1 MNNLVE
7 SEEGLNEDE
16 DVTEKDVVSDSEEP
30 SSTTKV
36 VKADLEVETVEKYLE
51 TVQSNTEDGD
61 EESETENVFK
71 EDGIVMVMRKPLKW
85 PAMVVETKRDE
96 GVVKVLNKTRT
107 QDVVKIKKIEKFIMD
122 NRQMLGQWADWPTG
136 LSFLCLVSIKLRKT
150 GIYIVYFLSSDLKD
164 LHDIYHVSSNPR
176 L

>member
-1 MNNLVE
+1 M
-7 SEEGLNEDE
+7 
-16 DVTEKDVVSDSEEP
+16 
-30 SSTTKV
+30 
-36 VKADLEVETVEKYLE
+36 
-51 TVQSNTEDGD
+51 
-61 EESETENVFK
+61 
-71 EDGIVMVMRKPLKW
+71 
-85 PAMVVETKRDE
+85 VETKRDE

>member
-61 EESETENVFK
+61 EESDTESAFK
-71 EDGIVMVMRKPLKW
+71 EDDIVMVMRKPLKW
-85 PAMVVETKRDE
+85 WRQRGM
-96 GVVKVLNKTRT
+96 KV
-107 QDVVKIKKIEKFIMD
+107 
-122 NRQMLGQWADWPTG
+122 
-136 LSFLCLVSIKLRKT
+136 S
-150 GIYIVYFLSSDLKD
+150 
-164 LHDIYHVSSNPR
+164 
-176 L
+176 